1 MMKHE
6 EKTGITAAIG
16 RVAVTIALI
25 ATGMVAA
32 TALGG
37 CAAKT
42 SQAPLTS
49 VAVFIPG
56 VVSGSPT
63 YEELVAGVT
72 KAVSATKGATMK
84 VIEGGYNQGEWQDRL
99 AAVAASGQFGLIVT
113 SNPSMPELCAAV
125 AKQFPKIRFLVTDG
139 WLQGNPAI
147 HTILYNQYEQAWII
161 GYLAGLVATT
171 PVGGHKPHGMAA
183 MVVGQHYPTLD
194 RLIEPGFEAGLRA
207 ADPEARF
214 ADRVLGNWYDANKA
228 AELAKSLIAEG
239 ADIILPIAGGAG
251 QGVLTA
257 AKEAGIKALWFDNSG
272 YALAPGVVVG
282 SAIARQDRL
291 VEEKLSTILSGKGA
305 SLFGTAEVVSAA
317 QGYIDFD
324 DSGEAYKN
332 LPQSIRDAM
341 TKQIA
346 ALRDGSLAFPINGF

>member
-1 MMKHE
+1 MMKF
-6 EKTGITAAIG
+6 KAIAAAMPAAI
-16 RVAVTIALI
+16 AKLAPLAL
-25 ATGMVAA
+25 ALGLA
-32 TALGG
+32 TAMGA
-37 CAAKT
+37 CSAK
-42 SQAPLTS
+42 SAQAPLSS

-63 YEELVAGVT
+63 YEQLVAGAT
-72 KAVSATKGATMK
+72 KAVAATKGATMK
-84 VIEGGYNQGEWQDRL
+84 VIEAGYNQAEWQDRL

-125 AKQFPKIRFLVTDG
+125 AKQFPKMRFLVTDG
-139 WLQGNPAI
+139 WLEGNPAI
-147 HTILYNQYEQAWII
+147 HTVLYNQYEQAWIL
-161 GYLAGLVATT
+161 GYLAGLVVTN
-171 PVGGHKPHGMAA
+171 PLGGHKPHGMAA

-228 AELAKSLIAEG
+228 AELTKSLIGEG
-239 ADIILPIAGGAG
+239 ADVILPIAGGAG

-257 AKEAGIKALWFDNSG
+257 AKEAGVKALWFDNSG
-272 YALAPGVVVG
+272 YALAPGIVVG

-291 VEEKLSTILSGKGA
+291 VEERLSTILSGKGA
-305 SLFGTAEVVSAA
+305 ALFGHAEVVSAA

-324 DSGEAYKN
+324 DSGDAYKN

-341 TKQIA
+341 AKKIA

>member
-1 MMKHE
+1 MMTLKA
-6 EKTGITAAIG
+6 IAAKVPSGAKIP
-16 RVAVTIALI
+16 AAL
-25 ATGMVAA
+25 ALGLVLAA
-32 TALGG
+32 TMGACSGRQ
-37 CAAKT
+37 A
-42 SQAPLTS
+42 QAPLTS

-63 YEELVAGVT
+63 YEQLVAGAT
-72 KAVSATKGATMK
+72 KAVAATKGATMK
-84 VIEGGYNQGEWQDRL
+84 VIEAGYNQGEWQDRL

-113 SNPSMPELCAAV
+113 SNPSMPDLCAAV
-125 AKQFPKIRFLVTDG
+125 ARQFPKMRFLVTDG

-147 HTILYNQYEQAWII
+147 HTVLYNQYEQAWIL

-171 PVGGHKPHGMAA
+171 PLGAHKPHGMAA

-214 ADRVLGNWYDANKA
+214 SDRVLGNWYDANKA
-228 AELAKSLIAEG
+228 AELAKSLIGEG
-239 ADIILPIAGGAG
+239 ADVILPIAGGAG

-257 AKEAGIKALWFDNSG
+257 AKEAGVKALWFDNSG
-272 YALAPGVVVG
+272 YGLAPGVVVG
-282 SAIARQDRL
+282 SAISRQDRL
-291 VEEKLSTILSGKGA
+291 VEERLSTILSGKGA
-305 SLFGTAEVVSAA
+305 SLFGQAEVVNAA

-324 DSGEAYKN
+324 DSGEAYRN
-332 LPQSIRDAM
+332 LPASIRDAM

-346 ALRDGSLAFPINGF
+346 ALRDGSLAFPVNGF

>member
-1 MMKHE
+1 MKF
-6 EKTGITAAIG
+6 
-16 RVAVTIALI
+16 RTIAAAVALAAVVI
-25 ATGMVAA
+25 AE
-32 TALGG
+32 GG
-37 CAAKT
+37 CSANRA
-42 SQAPLTS
+42 QAPLTS

-63 YEELVAGVT
+63 YEQLVAGVT
-72 KAVSATKGATMK
+72 KAVTATKGATMK
-84 VIEGGYNQGEWQDRL
+84 VIEAGYNQGEWQDKL
-99 AAVAASGQFGLIVT
+99 AAVAASGQFGLVVT

-125 AKQFPKIRFLVTDG
+125 AKQFPKMRFLVTDG

-147 HTILYNQYEQAWII
+147 HTVLYNQYEQAWIV
-161 GYLAGLVATT
+161 GYLAGLVAST
-171 PVGGHKPHGMAA
+171 PVDGHKPHGMAA

-257 AKEAGIKALWFDNSG
+257 AKEAGVKALWFDDSG
-272 YALAPGVVVG
+272 YSLAPGVVVG
-282 SAIARQDRL
+282 SAIARQDKL
-291 VEEKLSTILSGKGA
+291 VEERLATILSGKGD
-305 SLFGTAEVVSAA
+305 SLFGTAAIVNAA

-324 DSGEAYKN
+324 DSGAAYKA
-332 LPQSIRDAM
+332 LPQGIRDRLD
-341 TKQIA
+341 KEVA